1 MPAIKLRNNNV
12 HTLNPVV
19 SSFSPLYAL
28 YTLIVIGIHQI
39 NGIKH
44 QPIPIVEIK
53 HKIKAAN
60 FIGTP
65 FITSFSFYPPGL
77 CQQRNGICHFYN
89 LQVILCLMGWLYI

>member
-65 FITSFSFYPPGL
+65 FINSFSFYPPL
-77 CQQRNGICHFYN
+77 DFVNKEMEF
-89 LQVILCLMGWLYI
+89 VIFITCKSSYV